1 MKKIAVF
8 GSARTPEDSDL
19 FKAVEQMSESFAEEG
34 WTVVSGGGGGIM
46 MAANKGAHGV
56 SPELSEAQA
65 IYLPFEAEVNEY
77 VSTYEKHD
85 EFFSRLKTF
94 SECDAFVCCAGGVGT
109 ALEFFLIYQL
119 LQVNHMDKKPVVC
132 VGRMWREM
140 RNFIEKYMLDD
151 NMISEDDMELIHY
164 VDRYTEATVFL
175 KALLKQE

>member
-1 MKKIAVF
+1 
-8 GSARTPEDSDL
+8 
-19 FKAVEQMSESFAEEG
+19 MSQKLAEEG
-34 WTVVSGGGGGIM
+34 YTVVTGGGPGIM
-46 MAANKGAHGV
+46 EAGNKGAYGV

-65 IYLPFEAEVNEY
+65 IYLPFEAEVNQY

-94 SECDAFVCCAGGVGT
+94 SECDAFVVCAGGVGT

-119 LQVNHMDKKPVVC
+119 LQVNHMEHKPVIC

-151 NMISEDDMELIHY
+151 NMISEEDMDLIHY
-164 VDRYTEATVFL
+164 VDRHSEATI
-175 KALLKQE
+175 LLKGLLTN